1 MTSPR
6 NTAETLTAPQQKL
19 LNDHLPIV
27 QFMVTDLLRRVPS
40 YIQRDDL
47 HSAGMLGLLQAV
59 RAYDE
64 TREAKFSTFA
74 RVRIQGA
81 LLDELRSRDWASRG
95 VRQKARKVELATEHL
110 SSRLGR
116 APTASEVGASA
127 GIHNDEI
134 HRLKADLHRATVLSF
149 DGAPVDANWTPLD
162 VLAIHQDHLDPAEQL
177 EHREMTA
184 YVRDAVANLPERLRH
199 VVVGYFLE
207 ERPMAELAVEL
218 GVTESR
224 ISHMRSEALALMAAA
239 IRSVTTEEKPTTSIS
254 TSTTTVI
261 NTNDDTGVAF
271 RRRSAY
277 YAAVAATSDYRSR
290 LAKIPARPAMA
301 TLTPRDAL
309 G

>member
-6 NTAETLTAPQQKL
+6 SAAESLTPSQQNL

-27 QFMVTDLLRRVPS
+27 QYMVSDLLRRVPS

-47 HSAGMLGLLQAV
+47 TSAAMLGLLQAV
-59 RAYDE
+59 RAFDP

-95 VRQKARKVELATEHL
+95 VRQAAKEVDMETERL
-110 SSRLGR
+110 SNVLGR
-116 APTASEVGASA
+116 TPTTQELSASLG
-127 GIHNDEI
+127 GTDGQI
-134 HRLKADLHRATVLSF
+134 HRLKADVHRATVLSF
-149 DGAPVDANWTPLD
+149 DGAPVDAQRTPLD
-162 VLAIHQDHLDPAEQL
+162 VLAIHHDYLDPAEQM
-177 EHREMTA
+177 EQRELTA
-184 YVRDAVANLPERLRH
+184 YVRDAVANLPERLRR

-207 ERPMAELAVEL
+207 ERPMAELALEL

-224 ISHMRSEALALMAAA
+224 ISHMRAEALALMAEA
-239 IRSVTTEEKPTTSIS
+239 IKSATADEKPC
-254 TSTTTVI
+254 VPPA
-261 NTNDDTGVAF
+261 DTGVAS

-290 LAKIPARPAMA
+290 LVQTPVGSGTPMAMK
-301 TLTPRDAL
+301 RQAL

>member
-1 MTSPR
+1 M
-6 NTAETLTAPQQKL
+6 AETLTPGQQRRF
-19 LNDHLPIV
+19 NDHLCIV
-27 QFMVTDLLRRVPS
+27 QFMVTDLLRRVPG

-47 HSAGMLGLLQAV
+47 YSAGMLGLLCAV

-64 TREAKFSTFA
+64 TRDAKFSTFV

-81 LLDELRSRDWASRG
+81 LLDELRSLDWASRR
-95 VRQKARKVELATEHL
+95 VRQQARQVESAAEHL
-110 SSRLGR
+110 SNQLRR
-116 APTASEVGASA
+116 VPTAEEIGKCA
-127 GIHNDEI
+127 GIHNDQI

-149 DGAPVDANWTPLD
+149 DGAPVDANRTLLD

-177 EHREMTA
+177 EQRELTA
-184 YVRDAVANLPERLRH
+184 YVRDAVANLPERLRR

-224 ISHMRSEALALMAAA
+224 ISHMRSEALTLMAEA
-239 IRSVTTEEKPTTSIS
+239 IRSVTGEEKP
-254 TSTTTVI
+254 
-261 NTNDDTGVAF
+261 TNDDTGVAF

-277 YAAVAATSDYRSR
+277 YAAVAATSDFRSR
-290 LAKIPARPAMA
+290 LAKTPVTQTMGA
-301 TLTPRDAL
+301 TSPRAAL

>member
-6 NTAETLTAPQQKL
+6 NTAESLTAPQQKL

-47 HSAGMLGLLQAV
+47 YSAGMLGLLQAV
-59 RAYDE
+59 RAYDG

-95 VRQKARKVELATEHL
+95 VRQKARQVELATEHL

-116 APTASEVGASA
+116 APTAAEVGTCA

-149 DGAPVDANWTPLD
+149 DGAPVDANRTPLD
-162 VLAIHQDHLDPAEQL
+162 VLAIHQDHLDPAVQL

-224 ISHMRSEALALMAAA
+224 ISHMRSEALALMAEA
-239 IRSVTTEEKPTTSIS
+239 IRSVTSEDKPAAATT
-254 TSTTTVI
+254 I
-261 NTNDDTGVAF
+261 NNNDDSGVAF

-290 LAKIPARPAMA
+290 LAKFPARPTMA
-301 TLTPRDAL
+301 TSTSRDAL

>member
-1 MTSPR
+1 MTSPS
-6 NTAETLTAPQQKL
+6 NTADRLTPTQQNL

-27 QFMVTDLLRRVPS
+27 QYMVSDLLRRVPS

-47 HSAGMLGLLQAV
+47 TSAAMLGLLQAV
-59 RAYDE
+59 RAFDP

-95 VRQKARKVELATEHL
+95 VRQQAKQVEMESERLANV
-110 SSRLGR
+110 LGR
-116 APTASEVGASA
+116 TPTTKEISESLGGSD
-127 GIHNDEI
+127 GQI
-134 HRLKADLHRATVLSF
+134 HRLKADVHRATILSF
-149 DGAPVDANWTPLD
+149 DGAPVDSQRTPLD
-162 VLAIHQDHLDPAEQL
+162 VLAIHHDHLDPAEQL
-177 EHREMTA
+177 EQRELTA

-199 VVVGYFLE
+199 VIIGYFLE
-207 ERPMAELAVEL
+207 ERPMAELALEL

-224 ISHMRSEALALMAAA
+224 ISHMRAEALGLMGEAIEAAT
-239 IRSVTTEEKPTTSIS
+239 SDPKPQE
-254 TSTTTVI
+254 
-261 NTNDDTGVAF
+261 DDQGVAS

-290 LAKIPARPAMA
+290 LVKTPQTRSVPAPVARR
-301 TLTPRDAL
+301 LL

>member
-6 NTAETLTAPQQKL
+6 SSSESLTSTQQNL

-27 QFMVTDLLRRVPS
+27 QYMVSDLLRRVPN

-47 HSAGMLGLLQAV
+47 YSAGMLGLLQAV

-95 VRQKARKVELATEHL
+95 VRQQAREVDLATEHL
-110 SSRLGR
+110 ANQLGR
-116 APTASEVGASA
+116 VPTAAEISSSVGV
-127 GIHNDEI
+127 GNDQI

-149 DGAPVDANWTPLD
+149 DGAPIDANRTPLD
-162 VLAIHQDHLDPAEQL
+162 VLAVHHDHLDPAEQL
-177 EHREMTA
+177 EQREMTA

-207 ERPMAELAVEL
+207 ERPMAELAAEL

-224 ISHMRSEALALMAAA
+224 ISHMRSEALTLMAEA
-239 IRSVTTEEKPTTSIS
+239 IRSVTAEEKPVT
-254 TSTTTVI
+254 
-261 NTNDDTGVAF
+261 DDAGVAF

-290 LAKIPARPAMA
+290 LAKPPVSQPVGSGS
-301 TLTPRDAL
+301 PRAAL